1 MGSIING
8 REAQGSIIN
17 GVVQFRNDGWLP
29 VTINPA
35 FSGTPVLMHHDVST
49 GITTFIGGVSMPWSQ
64 EKGVWTGTFMTLPDG
79 YKFTKVP
86 AFDVYAGSNPDNS
99 AVTAS
104 SVSGRSITLSMRY
117 RWDNGG
123 KIFFLFGSL
132 YWFNDLSVWTTD
144 AISLV

>member
-8 REAQGSIIN
+8 RVSHGSIIG

-35 FSGTPVLMHHDVST
+35 FSGTPVLMHYDVST
-49 GITTFIGGVSMPWSQ
+49 GITTFIGGVSMPWSP

-86 AFDVYAGSNPDNS
+86 AFDVYEGSNLDG
-99 AVTAS
+99 TAITDS
-104 SVSGRSITLSMRY
+104 SINGKNITLGMKYS
-117 RWDNGG
+117 WDGG
-123 KIFFLFGSL
+123 GEISVLFSIL
-132 YWFNDLSVWTTD
+132 YWRGDLSVWTTD
-144 AISLV
+144 AVSLA